1 MTEEKKDEKA
11 EGGERKK
18 RFVQLYTS
26 KSYADKRAQLV
37 SPERK
42 YDGTTESALATSE
55 PCTASELEK
64 HKLSPQLVDAISKS
78 AQVVWANCQ
87 KQEGL
92 LGRSDMRL
100 QTAVGMP
107 VAVDAEGNMCVVVMF
122 SPENLES
129 SDEAMEYLQFISKS
143 ATSSSIPC
151 LLPVFDSNTMR
162 PALMSHAHN
171 ENVTEA
177 FAHPPDP
184 SFGKDIT
191 AHYCS
196 IEDGDGL
203 SVHSVSTCSM
213 LENLTSIANE
223 RTLTVCLISLY
234 SGS

>member
-1 MTEEKKDEKA
+1 M
-11 EGGERKK
+11 
-18 RFVQLYTS
+18 QLYTS

-37 SPERK
+37 SPEIHGNGE
-42 YDGTTESALATSE
+42 DAGHDTAANE

-107 VAVDAEGNMCVVVMF
+107 VAVDSEGNMCVVVMF

-129 SDEAMEYLQFISKS
+129 TDEAMEYLQFLSKS

-162 PALMSHAHN
+162 PALMPHPHDGNIPDA
-171 ENVTEA
+171 V
-177 FAHPPDP
+177 AHPPDP
-184 SFGKDIT
+184 SFGKDIV

-196 IEDGDGL
+196 MEDGDG
-203 SVHSVSTCSM
+203 SSSHDGSIVHSVSTFSM
-213 LENLTSIANE
+213 A
-223 RTLTVCLISLY
+223 ISCR
-234 SGS
+234 